1 MYKRLVLAAAALC
14 GAHAYADPDPKFE
27 YGKAEEVAK
36 VKGVEYSASAEA
48 GVVFTTGN
56 SETTTATGGFKIARK
71 KAENK
76 LAAEGSL
83 TYAKAGVRVLRDQN
97 GNGTIDST
105 AEIRTEKQVT
115 AESMAA
121 KLRYDRFLTAYNSL
135 FIAGLA
141 SRDVPGGKE
150 LVLGVQVGY
159 SRQIYKTKT
168 AEAVA
173 EIGLNYDNENLTS
186 GKSIRF
192 LSGRAF
198 VGYKAEMTPGTAF
211 EMSGELLTNLT
222 EETLATNPDGGIGKD
237 TRFNF
242 KASVSSKLSK
252 SLSFQ
257 TSLEAKYDNRPGP
270 LNLKQLA
277 MDFHPEA
284 SKLDTIMKASL
295 IYTFL

>member
-1 MYKRLVLAAAALC
+1 MYRRLLCATALLCAAT
-14 GAHAYADPDPKFE
+14 AYADPTFE

-36 VKGVEYSASAEA
+36 VKGVEYNASAE
-48 GVVFTTGN
+48 GGIVFTTGN
-56 SETTTATGGFKIARK
+56 SETTTATAGFKVARK
-71 KAENK
+71 KAQNK

-83 TYAKAGVRVLRDQN
+83 TYAKADVRVLNDQN

-105 AEIRTEKQVT
+105 AEIKTEKQVT

-121 KLRYDRFLTAYNSL
+121 KLRYDRFLTEFNSL
-135 FIAGLA
+135 FLAGLI

-159 SRQIYKTKT
+159 SRRIYKSKT

-173 EIGLNYDNENLTS
+173 EIGLDYDNENLTA

-192 LSGRAF
+192 VSGRAF
-198 VGYKAEMTPGTAF
+198 VGYKAEMTPGTTF

-237 TRFNF
+237 TRLNF
-242 KASVSSKLSK
+242 KASVSAKLSK
-252 SLSFQ
+252 ALSFQ
-257 TSLEAKYDNRPGP
+257 SSLEAKFDNRPGP
-270 LNLKQLA
+270 LNIKQLA

>member
-1 MYKRLVLAAAALC
+1 MYRRLALATALLC
-14 GAHAYADPDPKFE
+14 SAQAHADPKFE

-36 VKGVEYSASAEA
+36 VKGIEYSASAE
-48 GVVFTTGN
+48 GGIVFTTGN
-56 SETTTATGGFKIARK
+56 SETTTATAGFKVARK
-71 KAENK
+71 KAQNK
-76 LAAEGSL
+76 IAAEGTL
-83 TYAKAGVRVLRDQN
+83 TYAKAGVRVLSDQN
-97 GNGTIDST
+97 GNGTIDSRS
-105 AEIRTEKQVT
+105 EIRTEKQVT

-121 KLRYDRFLTAYNSL
+121 KLRYDRFLTEFNSL
-135 FIAGLA
+135 FLAGIV

-150 LVLGVQVGY
+150 LVLAAQVGY
-159 SRQIYKTKT
+159 SRRIYKSTT

-173 EIGLNYDNENLTS
+173 EIGLDYANENLTA
-186 GKSIRF
+186 GESIRF

-242 KASVSSKLSK
+242 KASISSKLSK
-252 SLSFQ
+252 SLAFQ
-257 TSLEAKYDNRPGP
+257 SSLEAKYDNRPGP
-270 LNLKQLA
+270 LNIKALA